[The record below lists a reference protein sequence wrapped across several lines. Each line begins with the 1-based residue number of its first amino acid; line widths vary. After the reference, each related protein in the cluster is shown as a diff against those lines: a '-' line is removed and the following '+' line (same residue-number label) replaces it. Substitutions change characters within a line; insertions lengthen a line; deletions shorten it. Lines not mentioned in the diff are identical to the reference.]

1 MSQPLLLFELAQPP
15 PEKGGALD
23 DKDLI
28 DRPDPAP
35 GIFALAVTH
44 IMQVMEA
51 GVVTPVPLAPS
62 VVEGVLNHHGRI
74 VTIVDPAPLLG
85 LAPQPQPANQVVILR
100 RRAGMGGGVGL
111 KVNRTFEIVAASDLV
126 EAEVPPGPG
135 IQQVLRQDPKLVH
148 VISHD
153 ALLMELSDCFDL
165 PPARRPDAEAQG
177 VSL

>member
-1 MSQPLLLFELAQPP
+1 MNAPLLLFDIAQPP
-15 PEKGGALD
+15 LDEGG
-23 DKDLI
+23 DLT
-28 DRPDPAP
+28 DRPVPAP

-44 IMQVMEA
+44 ILQVMEA
-51 GVVTPVPLAPS
+51 TVVTPVPLAPA

-100 RRAGMGGGVGL
+100 RRAGTAGGVGL
-111 KVNRTFEIVAASDLV
+111 KVNRTHEIVAASGL
-126 EAEVPPGPG
+126 AETDVPPGPG
-135 IQQVLRQDPKLVH
+135 IQRVLRQDPQLVH

-165 PPARRPDAEAQG
+165 PPVGRSSAEAQG